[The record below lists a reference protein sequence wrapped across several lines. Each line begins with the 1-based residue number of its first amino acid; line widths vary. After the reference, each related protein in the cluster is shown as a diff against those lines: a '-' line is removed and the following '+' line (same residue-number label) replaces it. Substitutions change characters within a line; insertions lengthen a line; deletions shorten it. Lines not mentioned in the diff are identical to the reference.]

1 MYAQV
6 SSITLQPGK
15 VDEWLAITRD
25 AILPAAQ
32 ERPGFVSA
40 LILVDREKHTGIGIS
55 LWETEADVEAVAS
68 SGFYQEQWRRWPAAS
83 SVRLSVRCWRWPSTF
98 AAERYATRPAA
109 A

>member
-25 AILPAAQ
+25 AILPAAR

-40 LILVDREKHTGIGIS
+40 FILVDREKHTGIGIS
-55 LWETEADVEAVAS
+55 IWETEADAESVAS
-68 SGFYQEQWRRWPAAS
+68 SSRLAGKLRRLQQLDAHYIRAVHADAIPLPATLHL
-83 SVRLSVRCWRWPSTF
+83 RHIL
-98 AAERYATRPAA
+98 
-109 A
+109 